1 VKDFPTALIHL
12 GRRIGPFKIG
22 NPYSLEYYI
31 ARILVEE
38 GYLKFDENKIINS
51 AAIQKINFMESTN
64 PEPKPIEDMV
74 YVQAAQRLSI
84 FENLLKDDKIP
95 RRDFS
100 QLYSDVNDLIRVRLA
115 KIIRLA
121 TQPQQLKTKKLM
133 TEEER
138 ILFDQISNSIH
149 EWQNFVPDRF
159 KKK

>member
-1 VKDFPTALIHL
+1 MVNSITNKLTRIEMSFTHNKVDTVCVKDFPTPLIQL

-31 ARILVEE
+31 ARIFVEE

-64 PEPKPIEDMV
+64 PEPKPIEEMV

-100 QLYSDVNDLIRVRLA
+100 QLYSAIIQIQKHRVSKA
-115 KIIRLA
+115 
-121 TQPQQLKTKKLM
+121 
-133 TEEER
+133 
-138 ILFDQISNSIH
+138 NSL
-149 EWQNFVPDRF
+149 
-159 KKK
+159 